1 MWPCCNVS
9 PLNTGPLCCMVLAC
23 SKALCLYCCW
33 LFMATSEN
41 DGNEWWAII
50 LKWRIILQANLSAQ
64 ISSTIISSISQPGLF
79 PCLCLETLNS
89 TQKFCRSWSSECII
103 FILMCFK
110 TRFIYNTFPCSCRL
124 PGVLILFWFSL
135 FPFSLHS
142 FSYFDLLLFFTLLST
157 LPLRQCPIFFLPL
170 LVSHNLFTPN

>member
-9 PLNTGPLCCMVLAC
+9 PLNTGPLFCMVLAC

-41 DGNEWWAII
+41 DGNEQWAII

-64 ISSTIISSISQPGLF
+64 ISSTIISSISQPRLF

-89 TQKFCRSWSSECII
+89 TQKLCRSWSSECII
-103 FILMCFK
+103 FILTCFK
-110 TRFIYNTFPCSCRL
+110 IFLFTTHFSAAAVSLVVF
-124 PGVLILFWFSL
+124 ILFWFSL

-142 FSYFDLLLFFTLLST
+142 FSYFDLLLFFTLIST
-157 LPLRQCPIFFLPL
+157 RPLRQCPIFFLPL
-170 LVSHNLFTPN
+170 LVSRNLLTPN